1 MHHVL
6 TTTAQQQ
13 RRALHRAQVRESH
26 RLARR
31 LPYALAALALAFA
44 TLANLTP

>member
-1 MHHVL
+1 MHHVH
-6 TTTAQQQ
+6 TTTAQQ
-13 RRALHRAQVRESH
+13 RRARHRAQVRESH

-31 LPYALAALALAFA
+31 IPYALAALALAFA